1 MSDQNN
7 TPDILDR
14 IGRKSGM
21 TVPDGYF
28 EQFAD
33 RMKNSLPEVPWET
46 EARMADTHIMP
57 SRSLWQRVSPYVYMA
72 AMFAGIWLMMNIST
86 LLGTGGNVPAA
97 TTTAA
102 IPTVAELIDEGE
114 SEFTEYAVDNFDRI
128 DLYDDLYASGFNPVS
143 LSYND

>member
-57 SRSLWQRVSPYVYMA
+57 SRS
-72 AMFAGIWLMMNIST
+72 
-86 LLGTGGNVPAA
+86 
-97 TTTAA
+97 
-102 IPTVAELIDEGE
+102 
-114 SEFTEYAVDNFDRI
+114 
-128 DLYDDLYASGFNPVS
+128 
-143 LSYND
+143 